1 MKQRMIIW
9 SLAVAGLL
17 MAGMEDVQ
25 AQSREVRRVNT
36 ERRTDDRSV
45 NQPNPERSN
54 VTGTRRPE
62 DARRPQQDPRRE
74 NYGKPVPAPRE
85 RLVSTDAVRA
95 FGRESFDSNRL
106 RMADMIFSTG
116 GMMTVEQV
124 VEIAQEFDYDSN
136 RVKFLKSA
144 YLNCVDRYNYY
155 LTLRT
160 LDYSS
165 SRDKVIKYITE
176 IREEDEY
183 YYNEYYKISSAEM
196 KNIIRTLD
204 NEDFDSYRLKIARL
218 IVNGNLFT
226 ARQIA
231 DMAKTFDFDSNR
243 SEFLLYAYDN
253 CVDPQNYSVAVNTLE
268 FRSHRNEVMDE
279 LSRRRR

>member
-17 MAGMEDVQ
+17 MAGIEDVQ

-36 ERRTDDRSV
+36 ERRPDDRSI

-54 VTGTRRPE
+54 VDNRRP
-62 DARRPQQDPRRE
+62 AQDPHRNE
-74 NYGKPVPAPRE
+74 AGIHKPIPAPKD
-85 RLVSTDAVRA
+85 RLISNDAVRA

-106 RMADMIFSTG
+106 KMADMIFRTG

-124 VEIAQEFDYDSN
+124 VYISRTFDFDSN
-136 RVKFLKSA
+136 RIKFLNNA
-144 YLNCVDRYNYY
+144 YLNCIDRYNYY
-155 LTLRT
+155 LVLKT

-165 SRDKVIKYITE
+165 SREKVINRIEE
-176 IREEDEY
+176 IRQEEMYRYDEY
-183 YYNEYYKISSAEM
+183 YRISTTDM
-196 KNIIRTLD
+196 NNIVKTLK
-204 NEDFDSYRLKIARL
+204 NEDFDSYRIKIARM

-231 DMAKTFDFDSNR
+231 DMANTFSFDSYR
-243 SEFLLYAYDN
+243 KEFLLYAYDN
-253 CVDPQNYSVAVNTLE
+253 CVDTQNYTVAIKTLDY
-268 FRSHRNEVMDE
+268 RSNRSQLMDE
-279 LSRRRR
+279 LSRRRH

>member
-36 ERRTDDRSV
+36 ERRPDDRSI

-54 VTGTRRPE
+54 VIDTRRP
-62 DARRPQQDPRRE
+62 AQDPHRGGEVVVRPS
-74 NYGKPVPAPRE
+74 KPVPAPRE

-106 RMADMIFSTG
+106 KMADMIFRTG
-116 GMMTVEQV
+116 GMMTVEQI
-124 VEIAQEFDYDSN
+124 VEIAQYFDFDSN
-136 RVKFLKSA
+136 RVKFLKNA
-144 YLNCVDRYNYY
+144 YLNCIDRYNYY
-155 LTLRT
+155 LVLRT

-165 SRDKVIKYITE
+165 SRDKVISYIAE
-176 IREEDEY
+176 VRQEEDY
-183 YYNEYYKISSAEM
+183 YDYYKISNAEM
-196 KNIIRTLD
+196 SNIIRTLK
-204 NEDFDSYRLKIARL
+204 NEDFDSYRIKIARM

-231 DMAKTFDFDSNR
+231 DMANTFSFDSNR
-243 SEFLLYAYDN
+243 KEFLLYAYDN
-253 CVDPQNYSVAVNTLE
+253 CVDTQNYTVAIKTLDY
-268 FRSHRNEVMDE
+268 RSNRSQLMDE
-279 LSRRRR
+279 LSRRRH